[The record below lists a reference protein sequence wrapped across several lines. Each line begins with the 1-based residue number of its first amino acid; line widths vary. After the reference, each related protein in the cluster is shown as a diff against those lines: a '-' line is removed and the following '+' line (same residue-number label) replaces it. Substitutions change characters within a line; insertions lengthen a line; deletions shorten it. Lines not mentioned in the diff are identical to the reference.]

1 MTTKFLSHSLSP
13 FFVRHIH
20 LIKRSLTTTMST
32 SVEESSKTKT
42 PDEKKGNL
50 LAKRY
55 IGLEKN
61 IW

>member
-1 MTTKFLSHSLSP
+1 MASSN
-13 FFVRHIH
+13 
-20 LIKRSLTTTMST
+20 
-32 SVEESSKTKT
+32 EESSKTKN
-42 PDEKKGNL
+42 PDKKRDNL